1 MKTLSIALN
10 TYKESL
16 RNKFLYGAFFLII
29 LVFCVAAFLGSVS
42 IGSRKDVILDF
53 GIFTLSFFCSIL
65 TILNGVTLL
74 NKEIKHK
81 TIYNI
86 LSKPVWRWQFICGKF
101 LGLIFCSTALILI
114 ISLGIFFMIYFLENE
129 IYLKF
134 FIATLFSIMEICI
147 VSAIVILFSTFSTSS
162 FLPGFLAFSLYLVGH
177 SLDYL
182 LIIIA
187 ESNLGISNKFLTF
200 IFWVL
205 PDLSLFNV
213 SKNLI
218 YNIEISGKQI
228 AQSALYAVCYS
239 LILLMISCFIFKR
252 KELN

>member
-1 MKTLSIALN
+1 MKILSIALN
-10 TYKESL
+10 TYKEAL

-53 GIFTLSFFCSIL
+53 GIFTLSFFCSLL

-86 LSKPVWRWQFICGKF
+86 LSKPVPRWQFIFGKF
-101 LGLIFCSTALILI
+101 LGLLFCSTALILI

-129 IYLKF
+129 VYLKF
-134 FIATLFSIMEICI
+134 FTATLFSIFEICI
-147 VSAIVILFSTFSTSS
+147 ISALVILFSTFSTSP
-162 FLPGFLAFSLYLVGH
+162 FLPGFLAFSLYLIGH

-182 LIIIA
+182 QGIIA
-187 ESNLGISNKFLTF
+187 DFNLGFSNKMLTF
-200 IFWVL
+200 IFWGL
-205 PDLSLFNV
+205 PDLSLFNL
-213 SKNLI
+213 SKQLI
-218 YNIEISGKQI
+218 YKIEIPWEQTL
-228 AQSALYAVCYS
+228 QALVYALSYS
-239 LILLMISCFIFKR
+239 FILLLVACFFFER